1 MPATIEQLGPQ
12 HSDTLRSF
20 LAKDSTHN
28 IYLLGLFEE
37 FGIVPRAGRAKF
49 AFHGRFDGTNLTAA
63 LFVGGDG
70 GLVVPSASDPG
81 AISEI
86 AESLGSTIKLQA
98 CLGEKAAVD
107 ALVRILGY
115 SAKPKLSRVQR
126 LFAVSADDLGPFTN
140 PTLRLAKEEDLPRL
154 MPLALGA
161 VRELLERDP
170 LAEDPHGYEA
180 RVMLRVRGRRT
191 YVLEENGVLVFKVD
205 IGSRSQHGA
214 ELEGLYTV
222 PHERHKG
229 HATLCLGQISR
240 HLLSSLPRLV
250 IRVDEK
256 DESLARIARKVGF
269 LAGRVQRMV
278 LLEQAPSS
286 PGLP

>member
-12 HSDTLRSF
+12 HTDALRSF
-20 LAKDSTHN
+20 LAKDTTHN

-37 FGIVPRAGRAKF
+37 FGIVPHAGRARF
-49 AFHGRFDGTNLTAA
+49 SFHGRLDGKTLTAA
-63 LFVGGDG
+63 LFVGGGG
-70 GLVVPSASDPG
+70 GLVVPSASDAG
-81 AISEI
+81 AIAEL
-86 AESLGSTIKLQA
+86 AESLGSKVRLKAT
-98 CLGEKAAVD
+98 LGEKPAVD
-107 ALVRILGY
+107 ALVRILGQN
-115 SAKPKLSRVQR
+115 AKPRLSRVQR

-170 LAEDPHGYEA
+170 LSEDPEGYEA
-180 RVMLRVRGRRT
+180 RVMQRVRGRRT
-191 YVLEENGVLVFKVD
+191 YVLEENGTLVFKVD

-214 ELEGLYTV
+214 ELEGLYTL
-222 PHERHKG
+222 PAERHKG

-240 HLLSSLPRLV
+240 HLLSSLPKLV
-250 IRVDEK
+250 LRVDEK

-269 LAGRVQRMV
+269 LAGRVQRLV
-278 LLEQAPSS
+278 LLE
-286 PGLP
+286 